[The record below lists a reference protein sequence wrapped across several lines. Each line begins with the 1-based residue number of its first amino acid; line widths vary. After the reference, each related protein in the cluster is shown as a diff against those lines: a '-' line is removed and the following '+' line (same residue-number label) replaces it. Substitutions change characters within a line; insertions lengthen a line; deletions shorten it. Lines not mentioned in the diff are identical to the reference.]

1 MYIINGD
8 KIKQNSVEIKII
20 STLIVKKNVIL
31 SKKHFIYFTTLG
43 LFTNLIGAFTILVL
57 CILIFNCF

>member
-31 SKKHFIYFTTLG
+31 SKKHFIYFTTRVCL
-43 LFTNLIGAFTILVL
+43 
-57 CILIFNCF
+57 